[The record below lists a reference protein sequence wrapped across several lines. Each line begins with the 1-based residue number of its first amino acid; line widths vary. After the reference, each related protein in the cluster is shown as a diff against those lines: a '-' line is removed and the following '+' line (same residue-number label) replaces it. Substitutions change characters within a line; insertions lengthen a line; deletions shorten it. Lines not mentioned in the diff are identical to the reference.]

1 MLNFFF
7 LSTTGIAETAPQFRI
22 HKFSLVAKA
31 FMQTFDQK
39 SRTLGGTFGLHT
51 TFQREE
57 EGAKDEDA
65 MLAWEKKIFTASL

>member
-31 FMQTFDQK
+31 FMRTFDR
-39 SRTLGGTFGLHT
+39 RTLGGTFGLHT

-65 MLAWEKKIFTASL
+65 MLA